1 VLRVRRGTQD
11 PRERMARLAQ
21 LATRVIL
28 DRAERLV
35 LLALR
40 EFRATQDPRGRVATQ
55 DLLAYLGQQVIE
67 ELLARQ
73 VILVTPARQVY
84 VDKLD

>member
-1 VLRVRRGTQD
+1 
-11 PRERMARLAQ
+11 MARLVQ

-35 LLALR
+35 LRALR
-40 EFRATQDPRGRVATQ
+40 EFRATQDPRGRVDTQ

-73 VILVTPARQVY
+73 VIRATPARQVY